1 MWTVGL
7 ISKECCKTYH
17 YNDFTEAEK
26 EYKIWLNCFK
36 LNNDIKFRTTVINR
50 DCNDKIKSIKNI
62 TNDCAKN
69 SINYAY
75 YLLYS
80 NKCFIIFTA

>member
-26 EYKIWLNCFK
+26 EYKVWLNYFK
-36 LNNDIKFRTTVINR
+36 LNNDIESRTTVIMR

-62 TNDCAKN
+62 ISVKHDLGL
-69 SINYAY
+69 Y
-75 YLLYS
+75 YLFLS
-80 NKCFIIFTA
+80 EDIN

>member
-26 EYKIWLNCFK
+26 EYKTWLNCFK
-36 LNNDIKFRTTVINR
+36 LNNDIESRTTVIKR

-62 TNDCAKN
+62 ISVNHD
-69 SINYAY
+69 
-75 YLLYS
+75 LELYFLFLS
-80 NKCFIIFTA
+80 EDVN

>member
-26 EYKIWLNCFK
+26 EYKTWLKCFK
-36 LNNDIKFRTTVINR
+36 LNNDVESRTTIINR
-50 DCNDKIKSIKNI
+50 DCADKIKSIKNI
-62 TNDCAKN
+62 ISVKHKLELYFLFLSED
-69 SINYAY
+69 IN
-75 YLLYS
+75 
-80 NKCFIIFTA
+80 

>member
-26 EYKIWLNCFK
+26 EYKIWFKYFK
-36 LNNDIKFRTTVINR
+36 LNNDIESRTTVIMR

-62 TNDCAKN
+62 ISVKHDLGL
-69 SINYAY
+69 Y
-75 YLLYS
+75 YLFLS
-80 NKCFIIFTA
+80 EDIN